1 MKNNISIPREIK
13 IENPKIPKI
22 SEKFEIPNQETC
34 KLNFPENLADSIKIL
49 EKPFLKEETKP
60 QIENSKFLFSQ
71 EYQFKSTEK
80 FKELKPSENLFKESL
95 NKDIQTPTKLE
106 RLKENMP
113 EIYKRTEN
121 SIKKANFALQEITE
135 DINKFNNDFSNL
147 KRIEK
152 LNELIEIK
160 ESLIFLKD
168 IVELKYENI
177 NPNSDLYSKFV
188 KYLNEFSNA
197 IIKEDKSN
205 FKGKG
210 DKSNIK
216 GYVAEIKNIKSV
228 FLNKEN
234 LIDIKKTIELKSNK
248 KIKIGDKNIKI
259 NENAIKE
266 IKRIREKETE
276 NIEFDIISET
286 KDGELVFTEV
296 KNVNWEKIYEN
307 SETKDFK
314 EIIKQIKSHLIFL
327 KNIEINQKIKYRFI
341 SHEKIPKTILNKLE
355 EFKSIYN
362 IDIIVIDKVD

>member
-1 MKNNISIPREIK
+1 
-13 IENPKIPKI
+13 
-22 SEKFEIPNQETC
+22 
-34 KLNFPENLADSIKIL
+34 KIL
-49 EKPFLKEETKP
+49 ENPLLKEETKP

-71 EYQFKSTEK
+71 EYQFKPTEK
-80 FKELKPSENLFKESL
+80 LDIHKLKPPENLFKESL

-113 EIYKRTEN
+113 EVYKRTEN
-121 SIKKANFALQEITE
+121 SIRKANFALQEI
-135 DINKFNNDFSNL
+135 NDN
-147 KRIEK
+147 
-152 LNELIEIK
+152 NELFDFKISEEIK
-160 ESLIFLKD
+160 ESLIFLKN
-168 IVELKYENI
+168 IIELKYENI

-210 DKSNIK
+210 DESNIK

-234 LIDIKKTIELKSNK
+234 LIDIKKTIELKLNK

-259 NENAIKE
+259 NENVIKE

-296 KNVNWEKIYEN
+296 KNVNWK
-307 SETKDFK
+307 SLPKKSFD
-314 EIIKQIKSHLIFL
+314 EIKTQIESQLVFL
-327 KNIEINQKIKYRFI
+327 KNIETNKKIKYRFI
-341 SHEKIPKTILNKLE
+341 SHEKIPENILKELN